1 MLEKTTIVRPYAEAA
16 FSQALEE
23 GKLSEWSTMLSLLSV
38 IVRDSDMQRVIA
50 SPKISADELY
60 QFIVDICENKLTQSG
75 KNFVKICVDAGR
87 IGLASEIS
95 VLFEQKRSAAEDIS
109 EVDVITAYPLNENQI
124 KKISESLSKRT
135 GNKIDINIEE
145 NKDLIGG
152 VIIRVGDS
160 VIDAS
165 LRGRL
170 EELNNVIAQ

>member
-1 MLEKTTIVRPYAEAA
+1 M
-16 FSQALEE
+16 
-23 GKLSEWSTMLSLLSV
+23 
-38 IVRDSDMQRVIA
+38 
-50 SPKISADELY
+50 
-60 QFIVDICENKLTQSG
+60 
-75 KNFVKICVDAGR
+75 
-87 IGLASEIS
+87 
-95 VLFEQKRSAAEDIS
+95 FEQKRSAAEDIS

-160 VIDAS
+160 VVDAS

>member
-1 MLEKTTIVRPYAEAA
+1 M
-16 FSQALEE
+16 
-23 GKLSEWSTMLSLLSV
+23 SE
-38 IVRDSDMQRVIA
+38 D
-50 SPKISADELY
+50 P
-60 QFIVDICENKLTQSG
+60 
-75 KNFVKICVDAGR
+75 
-87 IGLASEIS
+87 SEIS

-160 VIDAS
+160 VVDAS

>member
-1 MLEKTTIVRPYAEAA
+1 M
-16 FSQALEE
+16 
-23 GKLSEWSTMLSLLSV
+23 
-38 IVRDSDMQRVIA
+38 
-50 SPKISADELY
+50 
-60 QFIVDICENKLTQSG
+60 
-75 KNFVKICVDAGR
+75 ICVDAGR

-95 VLFEQKRSAAEDIS
+95 VLFERKRSAAEDIS
-109 EVDVITAYPLNENQI
+109 EVDVVTAYPLNENQI

-160 VIDAS
+160 VVDAS

>member
-1 MLEKTTIVRPYAEAA
+1 M
-16 FSQALEE
+16 
-23 GKLSEWSTMLSLLSV
+23 
-38 IVRDSDMQRVIA
+38 
-50 SPKISADELY
+50 
-60 QFIVDICENKLTQSG
+60 
-75 KNFVKICVDAGR
+75 
-87 IGLASEIS
+87 ASEIS
-95 VLFEQKRSAAEDIS
+95 VLFERKRSAAEDIS

-160 VIDAS
+160 VVDAS

>member
-1 MLEKTTIVRPYAEAA
+1 
-16 FSQALEE
+16 
-23 GKLSEWSTMLSLLSV
+23 
-38 IVRDSDMQRVIA
+38 
-50 SPKISADELY
+50 
-60 QFIVDICENKLTQSG
+60 
-75 KNFVKICVDAGR
+75 
-87 IGLASEIS
+87 LASEIS

-160 VIDAS
+160 VVDAS

>member
-1 MLEKTTIVRPYAEAA
+1 M
-16 FSQALEE
+16 
-23 GKLSEWSTMLSLLSV
+23 
-38 IVRDSDMQRVIA
+38 
-50 SPKISADELY
+50 
-60 QFIVDICENKLTQSG
+60 
-75 KNFVKICVDAGR
+75 
-87 IGLASEIS
+87 
-95 VLFEQKRSAAEDIS
+95 FEQKRSAAENIS

-160 VIDAS
+160 VVDAS

>member
-23 GKLSEWSTMLSLLSV
+23 GKLSEWSTMLNLLSV

-95 VLFEQKRSAAEDIS
+95 VCLLYTSDAAD
-109 EVDVITAYPLNENQI
+109 
-124 KKISESLSKRT
+124 
-135 GNKIDINIEE
+135 
-145 NKDLIGG
+145 DL
-152 VIIRVGDS
+152 
-160 VIDAS
+160 
-165 LRGRL
+165 L
-170 EELNNVIAQ
+170 

>member
-1 MLEKTTIVRPYAEAA
+1 M
-16 FSQALEE
+16 
-23 GKLSEWSTMLSLLSV
+23 
-38 IVRDSDMQRVIA
+38 
-50 SPKISADELY
+50 
-60 QFIVDICENKLTQSG
+60 
-75 KNFVKICVDAGR
+75 
-87 IGLASEIS
+87 ASEIS
-95 VLFEQKRSAAEDIS
+95 VLFEQKRSAAEDVS

-160 VIDAS
+160 VVDAS

>member
-1 MLEKTTIVRPYAEAA
+1 M
-16 FSQALEE
+16 
-23 GKLSEWSTMLSLLSV
+23 
-38 IVRDSDMQRVIA
+38 
-50 SPKISADELY
+50 
-60 QFIVDICENKLTQSG
+60 
-75 KNFVKICVDAGR
+75 ICVDAGR

-145 NKDLIGG
+145 NKDIIGG
-152 VIIRVGDS
+152 EIIRVGDS
-160 VIDAS
+160 VVDAS

>member
-1 MLEKTTIVRPYAEAA
+1 MCI
-16 FSQALEE
+16 
-23 GKLSEWSTMLSLLSV
+23 
-38 IVRDSDMQRVIA
+38 RDR
-50 SPKISADELY
+50 
-60 QFIVDICENKLTQSG
+60 
-75 KNFVKICVDAGR
+75 
-87 IGLASEIS
+87 
-95 VLFEQKRSAAEDIS
+95 
-109 EVDVITAYPLNENQI
+109 NENQI

-160 VIDAS
+160 VVDAS

>member
-1 MLEKTTIVRPYAEAA
+1 MV
-16 FSQALEE
+16 
-23 GKLSEWSTMLSLLSV
+23 V
-38 IVRDSDMQRVIA
+38 
-50 SPKISADELY
+50 
-60 QFIVDICENKLTQSG
+60 
-75 KNFVKICVDAGR
+75 
-87 IGLASEIS
+87 
-95 VLFEQKRSAAEDIS
+95 
-109 EVDVITAYPLNENQI
+109 VITAYALNVNPI

-160 VIDAS
+160 VVDAS

>member
-1 MLEKTTIVRPYAEAA
+1 M
-16 FSQALEE
+16 
-23 GKLSEWSTMLSLLSV
+23 
-38 IVRDSDMQRVIA
+38 
-50 SPKISADELY
+50 
-60 QFIVDICENKLTQSG
+60 
-75 KNFVKICVDAGR
+75 
-87 IGLASEIS
+87 ASEIS

-160 VIDAS
+160 VVDAS